1 MLPTCR
7 VHCAVFEND
16 GSPVAGAVV
25 TAKLD
30 RFEVYQGYVVPDIET
45 ATTDAAGACV
55 LALWPNA
62 LGATAS
68 SYAVKIV
75 APNGRTQRLAV
86 TVPDVADANL
96 HEIAGLPAYEGKLD
110 GQIILDQAIAASL
123 ETFAARDRAE
133 LAAEY
138 VQPVYDYLPH
148 IQTVS
153 ESIDAVSTVA
163 EHIDNV
169 DVVAEH
175 IDSVDT
181 VAERAQAV
189 DTVADRIQDV
199 IDVAAIDAAVAQV
212 AANLADVSNFGLIY
226 QGARAT
232 DPSTRADGSPLQD
245 GDLYF
250 NTVSRR
256 MRAYATGVW
265 EDYEAQAE
273 AAADV
278 ATAAA
283 EVAAEKLVEIEAR
296 ADAITIQT
304 GLATQSA
311 TTAANAAATATDA
324 AQTATDK
331 ADVATSAALDA
342 EVARDAAQLSAGVFP
357 STSAGLAATVE
368 SEYFSV
374 PSSDP
379 KVYLTLYRNDAGAVA
394 TQVAQYPS
402 LAGINY
408 TVAGTLYVSANGSN
422 ANDGRSPR
430 TAVRHIERALELA
443 ELSGEP
449 TLIEWAPETPVLTQG
464 HLDVP
469 DNCVIKA
476 AHRTVF
482 LRPAAGFEERNVF
495 RLGSGCFLEGVM
507 FEGWRLDSLDDP
519 SEGFAV
525 SFRPGAVINRV
536 PYAHKIAVRSI
547 PTWGAVAPPL
557 DRRNGNPLV
566 PRGGGV
572 ALADGA
578 VCAPYSIFPNI
589 MTWGATPVAPNGIG
603 YCAKNGGLINAVN
616 AVSMWAH
623 KHFMALDG
631 GQIILSSCST
641 QFGDYS
647 LHSKGSRDIVIPT
660 ETTISPSD
668 ASPASAEAIRVAQQT
683 IVDSM
688 WAGLV
693 ANGYTT
699 SWNAEDETYTRRDGA
714 NLIQCLVWTIKT
726 GNEQPMLDFAKGLFN
741 VVGQPVFSAD
751 KKDAFLFSFIRIRDS
766 VLALSGVT
774 TAAKGWVTQLFAAL
788 ATTVN
793 TPTTRKESSRITAI
807 GHTWTAVMAGV
818 ALTKIP
824 PATNQATI
832 QDSILEEEEGVVIAS
847 GQDDQGN
854 ALFVGGLEINA
865 DTGELGGPPFDQ
877 AVRRV
882 ATRAAIS
889 RSF

>member
-1 MLPTCR
+1 MLPICR
-7 VHCAVFEND
+7 VHCAVFDND
-16 GSPVAGAVV
+16 GAPIAGAVI
-25 TAKLD
+25 TARLD
-30 RFEVYQGYVVPDIET
+30 RFEVVPDGYVVPDLET
-45 ATTDAAGACV
+45 STTDAAGACV
-55 LALWPNA
+55 LPLWPNA
-62 LGATAS
+62 LGNTAS
-68 SYAVKIV
+68 FYNIKIQ
-75 APNGRTQRLAV
+75 APNGKSLRLTAV
-86 TVPDVADANL
+86 VPDVPDIDL
-96 HEIAGLPAYEGKLD
+96 QQIAALPPYEGKPD

-232 DPSTRADGSPLQD
+232 NPSTRADGSPLQD

-256 MRAYATGVW
+256 MRAYATGAW

-283 EVAAEKLVEIEAR
+283 EVAAEKLVEIEVR

-324 AQTATDK
+324 AQTATEQ
-331 ADVATSAALDA
+331 ADLATLAALDA

-408 TVAGTLYVSANGSN
+408 SVAGTLYVSANGSN

-623 KHFMALDG
+623 KHFMALSG
-631 GQIILSSCST
+631 GQIILSACST

-647 LHSKGSRDIVIPT
+647 LHARGYRNIVLP
-660 ETTISPSD
+660 
-668 ASPASAEAIRVAQQT
+668 EAVSVPLVARPLAAQSVLNAQAP
-683 IVDSM
+683 ILDSM
-688 WAGLV
+688 WNALV
-693 ANGYTT
+693 AEGYTT
-699 SWNAEDETYTRRDGA
+699 GWGEREEYHTRNDGA
-714 NLIQCLVWTIKT
+714 LLLRCLAWTLESA
-726 GNEQPMLDFAKGLFN
+726 NQQPMQDFAKGLFDT
-741 VVGQPVFSAD
+741 VGVPVFSAD
-751 KKDAFLFSFIRIRDS
+751 KLAAFLFSFDHIRS
-766 VLALSGVT
+766 LVNVLPGFDQPVQTMVNALFS
-774 TAAKGWVTQLFAAL
+774 AL
-788 ATTVN
+788 AATLSD
-793 TPTTRKESSRITAI
+793 PQTRKEASRITAI
-807 GHTWTAVMAGV
+807 GHTWTAVMSGV

-824 PATNQATI
+824 PANNAATI
-832 QDSILEEEEGVVIAS
+832 RDSILEEDDGVVIAS

-854 ALFVGGLEINA
+854 ALFVGGLEISA

-882 ATRAAIS
+882 ATRAAIA

>member
-7 VHCAVFEND
+7 VHCAIFDND
-16 GSPVAGAVV
+16 GTPIAGAVV
-25 TAKLD
+25 TARLD
-30 RFEVYQGYVVPDIET
+30 RFEVVPDGYVVPDIET

-55 LALWPNA
+55 LPLWPNA
-62 LGATAS
+62 LGNTAS
-68 SYAVKIV
+68 FYNIKIQ
-75 APNGRTQRLAV
+75 APNGKSLRLTAV
-86 TVPDVADANL
+86 VPNVPDIDL
-96 HEIAGLPAYEGKLD
+96 QQIAALPPYEGKPD

-133 LAAEY
+133 SAAEF
-138 VQPVYDYLPH
+138 VQPVYDYLTH
-148 IQTVS
+148 IQAVS
-153 ESIDAVSTVA
+153 ED
-163 EHIDNV
+163 IDNV
-169 DVVAEH
+169 NVVAEN
-175 IDSVDT
+175 
-181 VAERAQAV
+181 
-189 DTVADRIQDV
+189 IQNV
-199 IDVAAIDAAVAQV
+199 IDVAEIDDEVRRVAE
-212 AANLADVSNFGLIY
+212 NLIDVSNFGLVY
-226 QGARAT
+226 QGGHEV
-232 DPSTRADGSPLQD
+232 DPVERVNGEPLQD

-250 NTVSRR
+250 NTISRR
-256 MRAYATGVW
+256 MRAHAAGEW
-265 EDYEAQAE
+265 KDFEAQVE
-273 AAADV
+273 AMAATV
-278 ATAAA
+278 EIKTALAVQSANTAVGAASTAVGAANTATQALA
-283 EVAAEKLVEIEAR
+283 EVEALAETV
-296 ADAITIQT
+296 TTQT

-311 TTAANAAATATDA
+311 TTAFNAATAASGAAATATE
-324 AQTATDK
+324 K
-331 ADVATSAALDA
+331 ADLATLAALDA
-342 EVARDAAQLSAGVFP
+342 EVARDAAQLSAGLFP
-357 STSAGLAATVE
+357 STAAGLAATVE
-368 SEYFSV
+368 GEYFSV

-379 KVYLTLYRNDAGAVA
+379 RVYLTLYRHDAGAVA
-394 TQVAQYPS
+394 TQIEQYPS
-402 LAGINY
+402 LSGIEY
-408 TVAGTLYVSANGSN
+408 TVGGTLYVSANGNN

-449 TLIEWAPETPVLTQG
+449 TLIEWAPETPVITQG

-507 FEGWRLDSLDDP
+507 FEGWRLDSLDNP

-557 DRRNGNPLV
+557 DRKNGNPMV

-589 MTWGATPVAPNGIG
+589 MTWGATPVTPNGIG

-616 AVSMWAH
+616 AVSMWSH
-623 KHFMALDG
+623 KHFMALSG
-631 GQIILSSCST
+631 GQIILSACST

-647 LHSKGSRDIVIPT
+647 MHSRGYRNIVIPGSANVT
-660 ETTISPSD
+660 LIPR
-668 ASPASAEAIRVAQQT
+668 PAAAQSVLGAQAP
-683 IVDSM
+683 ILDSM
-688 WAGLV
+688 WAALV
-693 ANGYTT
+693 QNGYTNGWAA
-699 SWNAEDETYTRRDGA
+699 SDEYHTRNDGA
-714 NLIQCLVWTIKT
+714 LLLRCLAWTLESA
-726 GNEQPMLDFAKGLFN
+726 NQQPMQDFAKGLFDTI
-741 VVGQPVFSAD
+741 GAPVFDAG
-751 KKDAFLFSFIRIRDS
+751 KLPAFLFAFDHIRS
-766 VLALSGVT
+766 LVTVLPGFDQPAQVMT
-774 TAAKGWVTQLFAAL
+774 NALFAAL
-788 ATTVN
+788 ASTVSA
-793 TPTTRKESSRITAI
+793 PRLRKEASRITAI
-807 GHTWTAVMAGV
+807 GHTWTAVMSGV

-824 PATNQATI
+824 PANNAATI
-832 QDSILEEEEGVVIAS
+832 QDSILEEDEGVVIAS

-854 ALFVGGLEINA
+854 ALFVGGLQINA